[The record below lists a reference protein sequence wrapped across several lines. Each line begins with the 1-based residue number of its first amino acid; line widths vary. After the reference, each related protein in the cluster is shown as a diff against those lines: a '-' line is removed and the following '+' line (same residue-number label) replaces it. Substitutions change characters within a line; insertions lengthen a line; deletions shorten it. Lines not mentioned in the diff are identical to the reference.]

1 MGTAMAKG
9 CILVGSSGGSV
20 ATTNKSKAVSY
31 AAGLAGHWGLQY
43 DAARQLTQPLAPAA
57 SFGGC
62 LSAHVGVMVAVAL
75 GAGPTAG
82 DDGSTPA
89 QWVVRLWGALPVVA
103 AAVAARQVSSL
114 GDAATAAGESGFF
127 LVLMLGILT
136 LFVARKNREKN
147 EE

>member
-1 MGTAMAKG
+1 MRLAGTYWAA
-9 CILVGSSGGSV
+9 CSEEQAVAEEAVGSAPWPVFSAVVAEAVAPAGSV
-20 ATTNKSKAVSY
+20 HWPVCSAV
-31 AAGLAGHWGLQY
+31 
-43 DAARQLTQPLAPAA
+43 
-57 SFGGC
+57 
-62 LSAHVGVMVAVAL
+62 VA
-75 GAGPTAG
+75 
-82 DDGSTPA
+82 
-89 QWVVRLWGALPVVA
+89 ALPVVA